1 MADPLQSLLTWSIA
15 NTDTSGQQRSSAP
28 RAALHPSD
36 HESSGPEVQLAPST
50 EGPVATP
57 QPKKKIDT
65 GVLDHI
71 MGKSDAVMMREKLEF
86 AMDEAQSVNDRV
98 FALDDFEMVS
108 TPGRHSKACSWKLIF
123 CYRLPQ
129 RHLVD

>member
-15 NTDTSGQQRSSAP
+15 NTDTSGQQQRSSAP

-36 HESSGPEVQLAPST
+36 NESSGPEVQLAPST
-50 EGPVATP
+50 LGAVATP

-86 AMDEAQSVNDRV
+86 AMDEAQTVNDRV

-108 TPGRHSKACSWKLIF
+108 IR
-123 CYRLPQ
+123 
-129 RHLVD
+129 V